1 MILPIIAYGDPV
13 LKKVGL
19 PIDKD
24 YKGLGQLIEN
34 MFETMYAASGVGLA
48 APQVGISIRLFVV
61 DTKPFAE
68 DEPELEN
75 FKKVFINPQI
85 IEEVGDEWKFNEGC
99 LSIPGI
105 REDVMRK
112 KIIHLRYQDEEFKTH
127 ETVFDGLAARV
138 IQHEYDHIDGKLFV
152 EKLSP
157 FKKQLI
163 KGKLRDITIGKVDV
177 DYKMRFP
184 IKK

>member
-1 MILPIIAYGDPV
+1 
-13 LKKVGL
+13 
-19 PIDKD
+19 
-24 YKGLGQLIEN
+24 
-34 MFETMYAASGVGLA
+34 
-48 APQVGISIRLFVV
+48 
-61 DTKPFAE
+61 
-68 DEPELEN
+68 
-75 FKKVFINPQI
+75 
-85 IEEVGDEWKFNEGC
+85 

-127 ETVFDGLAARV
+127 ETVFEGLAARV
-138 IQHEYDHIDGKLFV
+138 IQHEYDHVDGKLFV

>member
-112 KIIHLRYQDEEFKTH
+112 KLSIC
-127 ETVFDGLAARV
+127 V
-138 IQHEYDHIDGKLFV
+138 IRTKNLKHM
-152 EKLSP
+152 
-157 FKKQLI
+157 KQFL
-163 KGKLRDITIGKVDV
+163 KDWQQG
-177 DYKMRFP
+177 
-184 IKK
+184 